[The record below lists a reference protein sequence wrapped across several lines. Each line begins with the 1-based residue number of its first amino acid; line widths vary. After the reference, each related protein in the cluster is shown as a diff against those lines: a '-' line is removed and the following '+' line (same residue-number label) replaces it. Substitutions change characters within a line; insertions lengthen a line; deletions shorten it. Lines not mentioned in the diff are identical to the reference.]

1 MTHNTLIS
9 RLFKDS
15 DEGLETVHSYAK
27 PRWKSIIGWWKSN
40 SLEMDLVSV
49 AGGCG
54 ICPYISTFRSRKSRI
69 PIPETRH
76 GKSTFPLD
84 VDKVQIIGADDEI
97 FGLKIAEVDSPE
109 VEEFESA
116 EIVDDMERKDSVK
129 PCKIAGDVLIM
140 TY

>member
-1 MTHNTLIS
+1 MGILIV
-9 RLFKDS
+9 RFPKDC
-15 DEGLETVHSYAK
+15 DERTKSVPSYAK
-27 PRWKSIIGWWKSN
+27 PCWKIIIGWWKSN

-49 AGGCG
+49 AGVCG

-84 VDKVQIIGADDEI
+84 VDKVQIIGPDDEI

-129 PCKIAGDVLIM
+129 PSKIAGDVLIM